1 MLNMGFEFHRFQV
14 LAGFMVKLAGYD
26 RADMDLDGFVSHIRY
41 DSRFGQEFAIF
52 TRRDRCQT

>member
-14 LAGFMVKLAGYD
+14 HAGFMVELAGYD
-26 RADMDLDGFVSHIRY
+26 RADMDLDGFVSHICY